1 MSFAA
6 FLVEKRS
13 DSHHSRGRGKES
25 LKGLWFIPLI
35 LIFLMSSCGG
45 GSMPVLDSL
54 DKPDTTT
61 LSISDSNGRLSAGA
75 FVEAG
80 KPLYVSYSPNKPS
93 SDTLTSLSV
102 DIQTADAKSSAKAIF
117 SVSSGQGADKAVG
130 SPSSAGT
137 TLGSASSSG
146 SSSSTSGSAASTG
159 TTGAAAGTSVVSTGA
174 AVLTS
179 GNTSGSSSAA
189 GTTGAAGSTTTDAG
203 ASSTTGISA
212 LADQSSSIPVIKV
225 VSLTDS
231 LPALLLPDSLAV
243 GFYKIVLTLH
253 SATADLTTTSI
264 PVFVVKD
271 ASAYSIRSIT
281 STPPAVSSG
290 QPCFL
295 SADILAPDGSNPYLR
310 WSVGKTVIGEAS
322 LADGGDQISWTVPE
336 KTGMYSVTLELFPV
350 SASSSFAFT
359 SAVSQTVKVA
369 VDQGASSVAASATE
383 LGPES
388 SYYALFHFSKDLQ
401 DVGIRSRSAT
411 VSSVSSLKSIKPV
424 LRSYPEGVGFGYE
437 FTGSFGV
444 DGGDFLLPIENGALA
459 PFTVVIR
466 AYFKQNT
473 TSASLLTTSND
484 GFTFSIV
491 ADSAGGLA
499 ATLVSGDTSITSSAG
514 TYLRGA
520 HEAAITVLPSG
531 TGSIK
536 RETMDILWFV
546 DGQLVHVDRE
556 KAGFTGMTK
565 GQASYR
571 IGGIGAYQGILD
583 ELGIY
588 TRNDAGISTSLPF
601 FQRESAK
608 KYRNA
613 LLYAAGF
620 DGAALDK
627 GVSVSGEASLV
638 TNGLSLG
645 KGGTVTFPDLELP
658 ESSFRMRAE
667 FDATPSRA
675 AFLDV
680 FSASSLDGKPLASIP
695 VGGSSGFTDML
706 AYRTQGGFTL
716 VASGMTDKAIDL
728 SSGSAKLRLVLRSA
742 GDDGIRL
749 TSFLVV
755 SEPDKVA
762 PPK

>member
-1 MSFAA
+1 
-6 FLVEKRS
+6 
-13 DSHHSRGRGKES
+13 
-25 LKGLWFIPLI
+25 LKGLWSVPLI

-45 GSMPVLDSL
+45 GSLPVLDSL

-102 DIQTADAKSSAKAIF
+102 DIQTVDAKSSAKAIF
-117 SVSSGQGADKAVG
+117 SVSSGQGSDKAAG
-130 SPSSAGT
+130 SPASAGT
-137 TLGSASSSG
+137 TLGTVASSG
-146 SSSSTSGSAASTG
+146 STGTVDTTGGTSGAAGSSTT
-159 TTGAAAGTSVVSTGA
+159 STGA
-174 AVLTS
+174 AII
-179 GNTSGSSSAA
+179 
-189 GTTGAAGSTTTDAG
+189 TTGAAGATNSVGTTTSNGVG
-203 ASSTTGISA
+203 AATNGVSA
-212 LADQSSSIPVIKV
+212 PADQSMAVPVIKV

-231 LPALLLPDSLAV
+231 LPALLLPDSLPV
-243 GFYKIVLTLH
+243 GYYKIVLTLH

-350 SASSSFAFT
+350 SASSSFSFT

-401 DVGIRSRSAT
+401 DIGIRSRSAT
-411 VSSVSSLKSIKPV
+411 VSSVSSQKSVKPV
-424 LRSYPEGVGFGYE
+424 LRSFPEGIGFGYE

-444 DGGDFLLPIENGALA
+444 DGSDFLLPIENGALA

-466 AYFKQNT
+466 AYFRQNT

-484 GFTFSIV
+484 GFTFSII

-499 ATLVSGDTSITSSAG
+499 AAFVSGDTSITSSAG

-531 TGSIK
+531 TGSIR

-556 KAGFTGMTK
+556 KTGFTGMTK

-571 IGGIGAYQGILD
+571 IGGIGEYQGILD

-608 KYRNA
+608 KYRNT

-620 DGAALDK
+620 DGVALDQ
-627 GVSVSGEASLV
+627 GVAVSGEASLV

-645 KGGTVTFPDLELP
+645 KGGTVTFPDLEIP

-667 FDATPSRA
+667 FDGTASRA

-716 VASGMTDKAIDL
+716 VASGMADKAVAL

-749 TSFLVV
+749 TGFLVV
-755 SEPDKVA
+755 SEPDKTA
-762 PPK
+762 PLKKAETSAASTGSRTGSAAGLLSESVQATDGAVP